1 MAEYDEFNRKIIE
14 EFRANDGVVGG
25 PFEGAPLLILHST
38 GARSGEERVHPLV
51 YRSLDDGYAIFASKA
66 GADTHPAWYH
76 NVVANPEVTVEVG
89 TETKRARARVLEGAE
104 RTKVWEDQ
112 KRIMPN
118 FAEYEANTSREI
130 PVVVLEVVG

>member
-1 MAEYDEFNRKIIE
+1 MAELDEFNRTIIE
-14 EFRANDGVVGG
+14 EFRANGGLVGG
-25 PFEGAPLLILHST
+25 PFEGAPILILHST

-51 YRSLDDGYAIFASKA
+51 YRSLERGYAIFASKA

-76 NVVANPEVTVEVG
+76 NIVANPDVTIEVG

-104 RTKVWEDQ
+104 RAKVWEDQ

-118 FAEYEANTSREI
+118 FAEYEANTAREI
-130 PVVVLEVVG
+130 PVVVLDVEE